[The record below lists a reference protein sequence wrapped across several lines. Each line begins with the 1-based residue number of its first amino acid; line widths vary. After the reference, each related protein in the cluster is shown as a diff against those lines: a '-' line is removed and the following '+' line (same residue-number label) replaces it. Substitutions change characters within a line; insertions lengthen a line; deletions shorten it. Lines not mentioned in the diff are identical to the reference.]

1 MQCPACSGHPLPIVS
16 VTGQIILL
24 SLWASEAMSRMAL
37 HAPTPNPTCI
47 HPSLMHVAAP
57 ATRWAQA
64 AGMPRKNKVKP
75 CTCSGSS
82 PLPAQSSA
90 CAAVPVPS
98 PVTAGR
104 RGCALTRRSEL
115 GVRLLIVLVLV
126 AGARPRQRL
135 GRVVALL
142 VLALGRRQ
150 LLLRGAARSA
160 TAPSAPYPYTN
171 PYTLC
176 PIPPLGGRI
185 NCLHSTLTA
194 SAPSAPTARAP
205 GSPRG
210 LQESC
215 HRGADASFPAERAC
229 PGMHC

>member
-1 MQCPACSGHPLPIVS
+1 MPRLFRSSPAHSVGHWTNHLAQPLGVRGHVTHGIACSN
-16 VTGQIILL
+16 
-24 SLWASEAMSRMAL
+24 
-37 HAPTPNPTCI
+37 PNPTCI

-75 CTCSGSS
+75 CTRSGSS